1 MAALQATVTRIADL
15 GGSPDVDPGLLGY
28 MRRMARRVRIDRTPL
43 RHVVRSDAVCTS
55 VGIVQ
60 ATAKLMS
67 SSTRKYGSAQ
77 LFGEAIQCL
86 SIGTATSTPSLRKT
100 VSIHW

>member
-1 MAALQATVTRIADL
+1 MNYLGEGALIIGAYLLQDDPVAALQATVTRIADL

-60 ATAKLMS
+60 
-67 SSTRKYGSAQ
+67 
-77 LFGEAIQCL
+77 
-86 SIGTATSTPSLRKT
+86 
-100 VSIHW
+100 